1 MAEDTAAIE
10 DKAPDEDMNIVSGL
24 LVAHVEEVRSHIDE
38 EHNAW
43 ALKMWCRM
51 DRDGNGF
58 INRAELDREEFRGII
73 RSVLAPEMGAVMG
86 GVEYMRS
93 ELNMSQA
100 INYCLRKAD
109 LNRDNVLSF
118 AEFNSFLRVLK
129 NQDLGKSTAHLIFAL
144 FDLDQDTFIDE
155 LEFREVFRFFLGHKP
170 TEEQFQN
177 EWAKLDRCGEQKV
190 DLAKYIEWLQTSTNP
205 IFHQHA
211 PPAPPIRAPDEG
223 VVADDGRYLPRLK
236 PPADTKIRP
245 KWNQRFNAGVNR
257 NEKCPQGQRSYF
269 SKAQSLPE
277 LKRFYETRRGFRSMA
292 SLMQLP
298 EVRPKPAVLS
308 NERTGDICL
317 PRSVPGT
324 RDGWMRNHITG
335 RQELWTDHWQAPKCI
350 QQFYQ
355 PGTVQLRCPGEPPRW
370 MFERGEDD
378 TL

>member
-38 EHNAW
+38 ERGAGR
-43 ALKMWCRM
+43 AKMARVCNSRNHELQ
-51 DRDGNGF
+51 DGNGF
-58 INRAELDREEFRGII
+58 INRAELDCEEFRGII

-170 TEEQFQN
+170 TEELSYLVHVPIYYKAEQFQN

-298 EVRPKPAVLS
+298 EAS
-308 NERTGDICL
+308 AGGGFC
-317 PRSVPGT
+317 
-324 RDGWMRNHITG
+324 
-335 RQELWTDHWQAPKCI
+335 
-350 QQFYQ
+350 
-355 PGTVQLRCPGEPPRW
+355 
-370 MFERGEDD
+370 
-378 TL
+378 